1 MNKIIKITRGKITI
15 PKELIEKLSLEKED
29 SLIIEDIDEKIV
41 LRKIRNKCCLCNE
54 EESAELKL
62 LKFEKN
68 YICEQCLEKIKGGD

>member
-1 MNKIIKITRGKITI
+1 MIKIIKITRGKITI
-15 PKELIEKLSLEKED
+15 PKELIGKLSLEKED

-41 LRKIRNKCCLCNE
+41 LRKIRNKCCLCDE
-54 EESAELKL
+54 EESTELKL